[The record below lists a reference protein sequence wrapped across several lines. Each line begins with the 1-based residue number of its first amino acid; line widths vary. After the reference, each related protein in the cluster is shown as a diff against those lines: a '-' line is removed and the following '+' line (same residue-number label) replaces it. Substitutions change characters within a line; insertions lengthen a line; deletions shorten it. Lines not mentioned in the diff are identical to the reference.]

1 MFSDIFKN
9 KHFLN
14 FNIYI
19 CQYIFICIC
28 IYMYVYV
35 YVFIIR
41 IVIFY
46 NYYMVNVLNHFFTVL
61 LILYL
66 SFVYLPFMYSTLN
79 YNIIKYFLVFDIIL
93 KNV

>member
-1 MFSDIFKN
+1 
-9 KHFLN
+9 
-14 FNIYI
+14 
-19 CQYIFICIC
+19 
-28 IYMYVYV
+28 
-35 YVFIIR
+35 
-41 IVIFY
+41 
-46 NYYMVNVLNHFFTVL
+46 MVNVLNHFFTVL